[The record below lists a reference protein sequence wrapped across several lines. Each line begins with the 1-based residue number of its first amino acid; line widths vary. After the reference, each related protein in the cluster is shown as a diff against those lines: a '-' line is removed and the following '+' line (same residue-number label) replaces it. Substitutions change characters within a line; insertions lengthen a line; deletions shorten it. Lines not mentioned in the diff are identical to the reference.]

1 MLADVAA
8 EAGVS
13 TTTASYILNGRA
25 DEMRI
30 EDGKLKFLSN
40 MAGGILGGISTG
52 QDVVVRFAVKPTSS
66 INRARKSINTAGEE
80 IDVVTTGRHDPCVGI
95 RAVPVGEAMMAV
107 VLADQ
112 LLRHR
117 AQCGLD

>member
-1 MLADVAA
+1 
-8 EAGVS
+8 
-13 TTTASYILNGRA
+13 
-25 DEMRI
+25 MRI

-66 INRARKSINTAGEE
+66 INQPRKSINTAGEE

-95 RAVPVGEAMMAV
+95 RAVPIGEAMVACV
-107 VLADQ
+107 IADHY
-112 LLRHR
+112 LRHR
-117 AQCGLD
+117 GQVGEPPQWPFAKR